1 MITGD
6 SPLTACHVARELK
19 MVVRSH
25 TLIFNPLKICWES
38 IDETIKLPFDGTPD
52 KDLVK
57 KYDLCL
63 TGDGLLRIMTY
74 KEKDLLGIL
83 YRLLPFITVHAR
95 MAPKQKEWIINSIKA
110 RGYFTLMCGDGTND
124 VGALKHAHVGVA
136 ILSNCPEW
144 LEKKQEILDK
154 LNKRNTKNASSDS
167 GTINGAATSKSS
179 VQSQSLSTKG
189 VSRTGP
195 PGRRANT
202 AGTGTGKDLPIEK
215 QLTQMLKELEEQ
227 ERSQVVKLGD
237 ASVAAPF
244 SSKMSSIECICHVI
258 KQGRCTLVTTLQ
270 MFKILAL
277 NALILAYSQ
286 SVLYLDGVKLSD
298 SQATFHGLLLAACF
312 FFISHSKPLKI
323 LSKKRPLPNIFNVY
337 TLLTVFLQFFLHFF
351 VLIYLVQMALS
362 LAPEDRPAKVDL
374 DKKFQP
380 NLLNSVVYIIS
391 LTLQVTTF
399 LVNYRGHPFMESI
412 TENKPFFYSI
422 MMSSFAVIG
431 LVTRSFPEFNDQ
443 FEIVPIPYELQKTML
458 ALLFL
463 DVIGAFILDRVCM
476 WLFGEGRLRI
486 R

>member
-1 MITGD
+1 
-6 SPLTACHVARELK
+6 
-19 MVVRSH
+19 
-25 TLIFNPLKICWES
+25 
-38 IDETIKLPFDGTPD
+38 
-52 KDLVK
+52 
-57 KYDLCL
+57 
-63 TGDGLLRIMTY
+63 
-74 KEKDLLGIL
+74 
-83 YRLLPFITVHAR
+83 

-144 LEKKQEILDK
+144 LEKKQEILEK
-154 LNKRNTKNASSDS
+154 LSKRNASPRDAVGVGEVNAA
-167 GTINGAATSKSS
+167 NGATSSRSAQAQS
-179 VQSQSLSTKG
+179 VP
-189 VSRTGP
+189 SRGAGISRAGP
-195 PGRRANT
+195 AGRRANAPAT
-202 AGTGTGKDLPIEK
+202 ARDSPMER

-227 ERSQVVKLGD
+227 ERSQIVKLGD

-312 FFISHSKPLKI
+312 FFISHSKPLKV

-362 LAPEDRPAKVDL
+362 LAPEDRPEKVDL
-374 DKKFQP
+374 DKKFHP

-399 LVNYRGHPFMESI
+399 LINYRGHPFMESI

-422 MMSSFAVIG
+422 VMSSFAVIG
-431 LVTRSFPEFNDQ
+431 LVTRSFPEFNEQ

-458 ALLFL
+458 TLLFL
-463 DVIGAFILDRVCM
+463 DIIGAFIVDRSCM